1 MFWWLH
7 KEWKTSSWTCSCS
20 NFWRLINTCGGPKRW
35 KLLWAIGRELKLF
48 HNLLTTH
55 LDMACIA
62 RHTSS
67 AFFNVTEML
76 CSLIMTSVFSLIW
89 KQTLY
94 WPCQCWSS
102 DMWTVCC
109 KTTLS
114 QRLHYEMKCYH
125 WVYPQTQIRF
135 KNSLFFSLH
144 SLSVWQWTSV
154 RKSVGH
160 ASRHCSREVDDW
172 LVFWWIRQVSTSLW
186 YVYY

>member
-1 MFWWLH
+1 MPSQEMKDMILNMFV
-7 KEWKTSSWTCSCS
+7 
-20 NFWRLINTCGGPKRW
+20 F
-35 KLLWAIGRELKLF
+35 KLLTSDQHLWWTKEMEIAGSFVWAIGRELKLSD
-48 HNLLTTH
+48 NLLTTH
-55 LDMACIA
+55 LDMACVA

-76 CSLIMTSVFSLIW
+76 CSLIMTSVVSLTW

-102 DMWTVCC
+102 AMWTVCLLYVG
-109 KTTLS
+109 TVTLS

-144 SLSVWQWTSV
+144 S
-154 RKSVGH
+154 
-160 ASRHCSREVDDW
+160 
-172 LVFWWIRQVSTSLW
+172 
-186 YVYY
+186 